1 MTTADLSRLA
11 AERRAAMENI
21 FIETPRTREAHQKF
35 KLLIDHAA
43 VSQRNKMCVLLVAPS
58 QSGKTKVIEMFLDE
72 MNTDEL
78 LNQRTIPVLHVTL
91 HAQVTRKGLAQD
103 ILLALQSHG
112 YETGAGKGGEQEL
125 WARVFRY
132 LTVAG
137 VKLLVLD
144 EVQHVKTSSVAMA
157 HSVGDMIKGALNN
170 GPCPIVLSGVQ
181 TAELPFKVNTQLQ
194 QRAIPSIVLSRFR
207 PDIPS
212 DVELFGDFLVEY
224 LMQVDDLGVTENG
237 CELLGGD
244 VPACI
249 LEVSRGVLGAAC
261 RLLME
266 AVTTMTLNGRSRLI
280 VDDLTNATDNAFLR
294 AGLHDRN
301 PFRTGLGPLRDY
313 DAAEAAVRLAH
324 ASA

>member
-1 MTTADLSRLA
+1 MLDSSRLA

-21 FIETPRTREAHQKF
+21 FIATPRTREAHQKF
-35 KLLIDHAA
+35 HMLIDHAA

-58 QSGKTKVIEMFLDE
+58 KSGKTKVIETFVDA
-72 MNTDEL
+72 MNTADL
-78 LNQRTIPVLHVTL
+78 LTRRKIPVLHVTL

-112 YETGAGKGGEQEL
+112 YETGAAKGGEQEL

-132 LTVAG
+132 LTVAD
-137 VKLLVLD
+137 VRLLVLD

-170 GPCPIVLSGVQ
+170 GPCPIVLSGIQ

-194 QRAIPSIVLSRFR
+194 QRAIPSIVLNRFR
-207 PDIPS
+207 G
-212 DVELFGDFLVEY
+212 DVPADLELFGDFLVEY
-224 LMQVDDLGVTENG
+224 LMEVDDLGVTKNG
-237 CELLGGD
+237 CELLKGD

-266 AVTTMTLNGRSRLI
+266 AVTTMTLDSRNRLI
-280 VDDLTNATDNAFLR
+280 ADDLAIATDNAFLR

-301 PFRTGLGPLRDY
+301 PFRSGLGPVRDY
-313 DAAEAAVRLAH
+313 DALEAAVRQAY
-324 ASA
+324 A